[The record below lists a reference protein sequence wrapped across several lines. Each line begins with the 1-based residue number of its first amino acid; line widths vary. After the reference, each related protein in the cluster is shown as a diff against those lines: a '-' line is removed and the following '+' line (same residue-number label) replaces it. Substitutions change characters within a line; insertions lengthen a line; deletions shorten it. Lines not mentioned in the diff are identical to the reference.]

1 MVTDLIT
8 RRVEAVVYRGF
19 VVVVL
24 VACCL
29 LSGGTA
35 GAANPGAEFR
45 QENVDPDDVLLSIEL
60 EPDGDAVWT
69 IEYRVELTTEEEQ
82 QAFDELQA
90 DVESDPGS
98 FTEQFRNRMAATTAE
113 AASTTGREMAV
124 ENVSV
129 TASQRELPR
138 QTGVL
143 AYSFRWTNF
152 AATDGDRLRVG
163 DAIDGLFLDENS
175 VLLLSWPE
183 EYELADS
190 TPEPSET
197 RDGAAEYV
205 GPTNFEAGGPRL
217 ELVSGGGGSDELGT
231 VPTALGALVALL
243 VVGGIG
249 GFAIAQRDSQDDAE
263 EDDHSDDGSE
273 DGDPEDDE
281 EFGPEFLSNDEQVLR
296 LVENN
301 GGRMKQQDVVEE
313 LGWTDAKTSQVTME
327 LREDGRLEAF
337 RVGRENVLAL
347 PGERDET

>member
-1 MVTDLIT
+1 
-8 RRVEAVVYRGF
+8 VYRGF
-19 VVVVL
+19 VAVVL

-35 GAANPGAEFR
+35 AATNPGAEFR
-45 QENVDPDDVLLSIEL
+45 QENVDPDDVLLSVEL

-90 DVESDPGS
+90 DVENDPDS
-98 FTEQFRNRMAATTAE
+98 FTGQFRNRMAATTAD
-113 AASTTGREMAV
+113 AASATGREMAV

-163 DAIDGLFLDENS
+163 DAVDGLFLDDNS

-183 EYELADS
+183 EYELANS

-197 RDGAAEYV
+197 RDGAAEFV

-217 ELVSGGGGSDELGT
+217 ELVSGGGGASDELGT
-231 VPTALGALVALL
+231 VPTALGALVAIL

-249 GFAIAQRDSQDDAE
+249 GFAIAQRD
-263 EDDHSDDGSE
+263 DDGSTEDDRSDDDPE
-273 DGDPEDDE
+273 DGDPEDDGE
-281 EFGPEFLSNDEQVLR
+281 LDPEFLSNDEQVLQ
-296 LVENN
+296 LIENN

-327 LREDGRLEAF
+327 LREEDRLEAF